1 MQYPQRRRRFVALL
15 DDRDHLPHVA
25 EVEKQRIVGVDVRAV
40 GAVDGE
46 QPTAGDRV
54 GCELAG
60 TRIDPMHSG
69 RRSRLGLGHS
79 DECRDAAPVATLR
92 RVDSVAVGLVAGYA
106 ADRMLGD
113 PRRFHP
119 VAGLGRIL
127 GSLERELY
135 RDTRSAGVA
144 YAAVAVGGMGLA
156 SALVTRRLRSIEPV
170 LVATATWA
178 VLGGTTLAGVG
189 EQMADN
195 LDAGDIDAARA
206 LIPSL
211 CGRDPQSLD
220 ADGMCRAAVESI
232 AENTSDATV
241 APVVWGAVAGVPGL
255 VAYRTVNTLDAMV
268 GYRSAR
274 YLNFG
279 WASARFDDLAN
290 VVPAR
295 LSGLLVVVLGPD
307 PASSWAA
314 WHRDA
319 GKHPSPNAGVVE
331 ASFAGALGI
340 GLGGRTVY
348 AHGEEMRPQLGSG
361 PAPGSQDLRAA
372 VRLSRR
378 VQTGTVVVA
387 VGYRLLRAVLSRRS
401 AG

>member
-1 MQYPQRRRRFVALL
+1 
-15 DDRDHLPHVA
+15 
-25 EVEKQRIVGVDVRAV
+25 
-40 GAVDGE
+40 
-46 QPTAGDRV
+46 
-54 GCELAG
+54 
-60 TRIDPMHSG
+60 
-69 RRSRLGLGHS
+69 
-79 DECRDAAPVATLR
+79 
-92 RVDSVAVGLVAGYA
+92 VDSVAVGLVAGYA

-135 RDTRSAGVA
+135 RDTHSAGVA

-211 CGRDPQSLD
+211 CGRDPRSLD

-378 VQTGTVVVA
+378 MQTGTVVVA
-387 VGYRLLRAVLSRRS
+387 VGYRLLRAVFSRRS